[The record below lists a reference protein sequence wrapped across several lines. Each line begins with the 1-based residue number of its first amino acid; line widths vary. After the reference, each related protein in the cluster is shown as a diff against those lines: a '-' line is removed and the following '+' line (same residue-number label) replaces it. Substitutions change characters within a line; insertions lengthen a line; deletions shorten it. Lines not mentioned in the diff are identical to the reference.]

1 MQLEAKKC
9 LEDVRQAA
17 ELIVQF
23 TAGKSFSDYDND
35 ALLRSAVERQ
45 FEIIGEAISRLAKTE
60 RALADTLPEAP
71 RIIAFRNI
79 LIHGYDVIDNHV
91 VWDVI
96 QKYLPQ
102 LQAEVASRLAA
113 D

>member
-23 TAGKSFSDYDND
+23 TTNKSFADYDSD

-45 FEIIGEAISRLAKTE
+45 FEIIGEAIGRLAKIDST
-60 RALADTLPEAP
+60 LASTLPEAP

-79 LIHGYDVIDNHV
+79 LIHSYDVIDNHV
-91 VWDVI
+91 VWDVL
-96 QKYLPQ
+96 QQYLPK
-102 LQAEVASRLAA
+102 LQADVVSRLATN
-113 D
+113 